1 LIDIYQ
7 EHLYNCE
14 HDDFFGARGRVCGRS
29 LSKSS
34 CGPELHA
41 FFTGR
46 RVDRA
51 VAGTESPGLRCDTTR
66 RVIISPSGGPTASNL
81 ESPPLEEGGSRDVG
95 PTFASCR
102 KNSRR
107 GSVYLGM
114 REDNPAAEVRRAP
127 PRPKT

>member
-1 LIDIYQ
+1 
-7 EHLYNCE
+7 
-14 HDDFFGARGRVCGRS
+14 FFGARGRVCGRS

-107 GSVYLGM
+107 G
-114 REDNPAAEVRRAP
+114 RFIWACAKTTR
-127 PRPKT
+127 RPKFD